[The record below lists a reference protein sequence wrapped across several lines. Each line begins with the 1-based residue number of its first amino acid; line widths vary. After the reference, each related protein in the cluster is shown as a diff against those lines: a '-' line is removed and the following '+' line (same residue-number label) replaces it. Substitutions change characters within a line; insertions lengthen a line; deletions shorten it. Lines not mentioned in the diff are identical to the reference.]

1 MRMPPSDDRESA
13 AFEEDETTLDFQG
26 DLYVRKYVEIDV
38 YLGLRFRKHQPS
50 FLSAEADEEEEEDPE
65 EAGIISKNKDSW
77 NFIFGGDVS
86 LTKMEAKS
94 HIKAKDKRNKSK
106 KLYPLML
113 LTKVDDD
120 SASSWVTVASETKE
134 ELHKWMKV
142 LKKCRDLTQY
152 LRACRDCNQATPL
165 TTIVNACTSGSWR
178 SLKFENVR
186 LTNSS
191 ICALA
196 VFLKRQVN
204 AAKAKTK
211 DVTEIII
218 NNCGFSDDSCEVL
231 LSVFESI
238 PSLERVRLPHNEI
251 TDNGV
256 RYISESPVFNGALIE
271 LDLSH
276 NHLTSASARRLAT
289 LIRKSKGLKKIDLSN
304 NQIKID
310 GSVPLLTAIRDSK
323 CPLEVLCLNG
333 NELGDLGAE
342 IVANILKFTKSTLR
356 ILRLSHTKIGSVG
369 MDSISNAVYCCE
381 AIQQVKMHG
390 NLSGADSV
398 GYLFCKATH
407 HHFNFPNSRLMMS
420 GGGCDGN
427 PHEQPVYGR
436 QIKGFFANIER
447 NTKASNLRL
456 RRRGLHI
463 VRSKVKHP
471 IRVSIW
477 LHTPSGEE
485 IEASIFRVR
494 LANILNIKPVEV
506 HILSTLKENSSTMC
520 VTCEICAEHKI
531 VKTLSLNAAQNDP
544 KLRALGVLRVVEF
557 VPDTPLSKG
566 KEVSGRLS
574 PRMFDEFLNTSLSRF
589 DVNEEKKDDAN
600 SDPDMIVN
608 AVHPQIEIVELPK
621 LLPSKAK
628 DLNYKRNKGSELRA
642 PDDEE
647 SSDEDIPPPPSTA
660 MNYPIHSKIASIPGP
675 PPLPPNSAPPPR
687 PPPSPPPTSTPIA
700 GPTSTAP
707 KSAAGMANA
716 YNLAADFFSDDNDI
730 APPPLPPPIKQ
741 HSDNKIAGPVELDD
755 VPGPPPPR
763 GAPLLHVESSS
774 YPVIEEDEGENFTED
789 RMTLTQAIIE
799 EEQMMQNRPSEDLFV
814 PPPPPPPSTPGP
826 PSRQNS
832 SQPPPGPP
840 PPAPPAAPPAEVE
853 LGPTPNPPTPALRK
867 KPIPDKMLSRGSTK
881 DYSSEWGKSENS
893 DAQFERERGSTGG
906 ELFSETNLVQVGG
919 QAGFGGMAGGIQ
931 AEKKSTF
938 KEPRKSLLGR
948 KPVHEEE
955 VGKDLEGDHLDDFE
969 DDPEFE
975 ERKRALTSDK
985 TEQERRMSQIK
996 APAMGH
1002 EQSLSGFDDET
1013 GAVLPRIDT
1022 VKEDDEDAISESDES
1037 EKKGAVSDSDNDS
1050 DDDDAVEVQPVVIE
1064 IVEDENGL
1072 VPRESVVKARERAAT
1087 RTRAATIANK
1097 KKEKRRKRGE
1107 DSDSEESESEEAQVR
1122 PSIEEQKAAEEAR
1135 QNRKDNALLKAVT
1148 NLADQAASQET
1159 EDDTDRLPAFMVK
1172 RADLCKAVG
1181 TRDEEKIQAAIQ
1193 AVKDDYLHGGNK
1205 WQQVVDKAGKKKT
1218 YYWNRITGKTQF
1230 ERPEMTYGDGDLN
1243 LVNKMRSHL
1252 QKLKQDFTT
1261 LHVTSSPDPNALL
1274 EQYQSFLCRCAVLGY
1289 NGTEATQAY
1298 TDMQKE
1304 VLSKIDK
1311 KELDPK
1317 SQEYGVIHIKSQ
1329 IVWMMMKRGEDC
1341 TTQLTQF
1348 LEHLKSNRANNTI
1361 ADENETPEES
1371 IARTFLK
1378 RTAQIDRSAHAAS
1391 VGQTEVLKTVENVI
1405 LQSYLLNYH
1414 SDYTKSLEKKRYELG
1429 VQASQILK
1437 NIFEAAKKKN
1447 ITILKKNLAEAK
1459 RIGFTAPGLQDA
1471 ENLLTVQQKASNERL
1486 AKEAISRAA
1495 KAIKGGRLAASNTAE
1510 LIPVLRILEKVNLET
1525 DKTTQA
1531 NVASVNRY
1539 LSKLVGHSEEEKM
1552 LLGVLTRGDPEEI
1565 SDFLDGKGDGE
1576 MIVSASITVDME
1588 EWISCINKAGA
1599 GAEDVDDDSSSSSS
1613 DSDSDEDDAIS
1624 KMSKK
1629 ADGVVWKKGMLWKMS
1644 RGKKVGDVTQSW
1656 KERYCVLQGR
1666 VLTYYQ
1672 VSNDKKTKT
1681 KKGQLLV
1688 HGAEKVPGDHGRSN
1702 CFVVTEGRDVESL
1715 DTMLVNEAR
1724 KQLLSLQKEVIEAEL
1739 TKGINAR
1746 SVEVLKLQLAKVQEL
1761 GADIKEDIMEEANE
1775 ILNEEERVLVRVEL
1789 KSAVEKCNRNLIA
1802 ECLKK
1807 CEQFG
1812 VEMDTDIVLEAKEM
1826 VKYTE
1831 IELSLQRM
1839 RVALEHADGRTFDV
1853 EMQSVKQNAMSHEI
1867 DREALAALMLQH
1879 ATRLFRD
1886 NMLEGYSF
1894 PDEVKHLR
1902 QVYAACRG
1910 LRVEIAPMQLAK
1922 LGLIAFGENAEEDSK
1937 RQMQVRASMFGG
1949 LGNMED
1955 SPYSIDKCI
1964 LLKELDVTDEKVK
1977 KNKRMTLWKKAGN
1990 FAKGSRRTLAA
2001 VSNASGGGSAKGGPM
2016 SLKQLKSVY
2025 TEPRLE
2031 MASCLTSGMKN
2042 GEARGLEFYKLMKTV
2057 VLQGAGV
2064 IGLDREGIQ
2073 GAGHDYAQYALD
2085 IVTAARAEPAVA
2097 NEVFLQ
2103 LCKIMTPHDSDG
2115 RDNMMNS
2122 AEVRLRAWVLMAFM
2136 LRSVEID
2143 GTLLVHLKYHL
2154 NQLVTKEGKAGKSL
2168 NQKMLAAMGKSQRR
2182 SMMAGNSF
2190 LSTNSDTAGRS
2201 GSVRGGLGQER
2212 RGSGVF
2218 YENKKEVAAA
2228 RKETSDLVKA
2238 SRYCMKC
2245 IYFQEREGAGNFC
2258 RDPQKRVAENL
2269 FEEERLSCDIMLM
2282 NGDVIPV
2289 PTRLIFVDTAYP
2301 LIAALEAK
2309 MGTVTDLNV
2318 STEKFALQRRWN
2330 GFSFFAVS
2338 SVEKVSE
2345 LSMSPQESTS
2355 LDADVDITWMSTL
2368 SEFRGG
2374 GEKRFVLRVRSLNRG
2389 EVRENN
2395 FFPPVLQD
2403 DDYNKDVMTARAL
2416 WEDWLT
2422 AGVKGVSKGLPKD
2435 HLRIELMYAEEL
2447 RKVEKGVYAGAEG
2460 MEAAKSYLF
2469 GLKACL
2475 NCTEKQ
2481 WTDVNWMP
2489 TMPPSGVDHEIVK
2502 NVVGMVKELSP
2513 ICPGHGA
2520 NQNKHLEYLLKRA
2533 WLDYAKT
2540 WTLFGGHFFNAKL
2553 KRNKVVALDVDVV
2566 LCVNGDGVSVLV
2578 ENEVTKQRE
2587 LLFSCRHADIN
2598 DVQAVE
2604 SRDDLVV
2611 SFAGLK
2617 LDLEID
2623 TNEGDT
2629 ASNIV
2634 HLVSAICSDTVWEG
2648 SFEDG
2653 TGIGSATSS
2662 GGVIDQHELM
2672 GKYLLEFPILPIP
2685 PEPPKLAHAQ
2695 GFFLVPKSDRAK
2707 WVEDAKEKERQEQ
2720 QEAMEQSQKAAI
2732 RAQQQMESAQNRFE
2746 EMDDEEDEEE
2756 KEDGDGVSALRKS
2769 EKNPRD
2775 SVNSTRSNRSVSEQ
2789 FNEIGGSG
2797 GGGKASQ
2804 DPEELKKHAKKGW
2817 AKLKAVARTAGKV
2830 NRRHQLNS
2838 TIFGVPS
2845 GSSEDYD
2852 IPDAPPTLRRFGAP
2866 VTQTRSLGGVVE
2878 PPGKCEVTKICMPSM
2893 LPTANLAYGMVAA
2906 DKLKKMKAE
2915 TKEGSMKKRAT
2926 LSVSSAGGWKGGEGS
2941 SGSVGSLEEA
2951 KRVRRQKRTSSAFR
2965 DGGKSVG
2972 GARALMS
2979 IGGSQD
2985 LGSFNEDEEEE
2996 VETMEV
3002 VSETAEKKGPKGA
3015 QASEVVKEDSDSE
3028 VQKASAARSRVKSG
3042 ASVNSPANWECR
3054 VDPSSMYPYY
3064 FNLVSGQGAWTP
3076 PENCSPSDASRF
3088 MSEYEKAKSDIEAA
3102 EAEKARAASAGG
3114 DWTKVGMTQE
3124 QWEALTGEQQQW
3136 YTWYGSLNEE
3146 QKAWYHQ
3153 Q

>member
-1 MRMPPSDDRESA
+1 MRLAPSDSRESA
-13 AFEEDETTLDFQG
+13 AHEDDETTLDFQG
-26 DLYVRKYVEIDV
+26 DFYVRKYVEIDV

-50 FLSAEADEEEEEDPE
+50 FLSAEADEEDSDLEEPKD
-65 EAGIISKNKDSW
+65 GVVSKIKDGWS
-77 NFIFGGDVS
+77 FIFGGDVS

-120 SASSWVTVASETKE
+120 STSSWVTVASETKE

-178 SLKFENVR
+178 SLKFEHVR

-289 LIRKSKGLKKIDLSN
+289 LIKKSKNLKKIDLSN

-310 GSVPLLTAIRDSK
+310 GSIPLLKAIRDSN

-342 IVANILKFTKSTLR
+342 IVANILKFTKTTLR
-356 ILRLSHTKIGSVG
+356 ILRLAHTKIGSQG
-369 MDSISNAVYCCE
+369 MDAISNAVYCCE

-407 HHFNFPNSRLMMS
+407 HHFNFPNSRLALS

-447 NTKASNLRL
+447 NTKAVNLRL

-463 VRSKVKHP
+463 VRSKVEHP

-477 LHTPSGEE
+477 LSTPSGDE
-485 IEASIFRVR
+485 IEASFFRVR
-494 LANILNIKPVEV
+494 LANILSIKPPDV
-506 HILSTLKENSSTMC
+506 HMLSTLKENSGTMC
-520 VTCEICAEHKI
+520 ITCEICADHKV
-531 VKTLSLNAAQNDP
+531 VKTLSLKAAQNDP
-544 KLRALGVLRVVEF
+544 NLRALGVLRVAEHI
-557 VPDTPLSKG
+557 PEKTPQTKKDFDSFLS
-566 KEVSGRLS
+566 
-574 PRMFDEFLNTSLSRF
+574 DSLSRF
-589 DVNEEKKDDAN
+589 DMLDEEKKDDG
-600 SDPDMIVN
+600 SDPDIIVN

-628 DLNYKRNKGSELRA
+628 DLNYRRTTFSL
-642 PDDEE
+642 
-647 SSDEDIPPPPSTA
+647 PPPPLDSESDDDDVPPPPA
-660 MNYPIHSKIASIPGP
+660 MNYPIHKSIASIPGP
-675 PPLPPNSAPPPR
+675 PPLPLGAPPSSI
-687 PPPSPPPTSTPIA
+687 PPPPPPTSTPVA

-707 KSAAGMANA
+707 KTAAGMANA

-730 APPPLPPPIKQ
+730 APPPPPPIKQ
-741 HSDNKIAGPVELDD
+741 HSDNKMSGAYELDSD
-755 VPGPPPPR
+755 VPGLPPPAPR
-763 GAPLLHVESSS
+763 GAPLLHTSSS
-774 YPVIEEDEGENFTED
+774 VYPVIEEEEGEGFNED

-799 EEQMMQNRPSEDLFV
+799 EEQMMQNRPSEDGLFV
-814 PPPPPPPSTPGP
+814 PPPPPPPMGTPGP

-832 SQPPPGPP
+832 SQPPPGAPPPPPDSPGAP
-840 PPAPPAAPPAEVE
+840 PPAPPNPNE

-867 KPIPDKMLSRGSTK
+867 KPVPGKMMSRGSTK
-881 DYSSEWGKSENS
+881 DYSSEWGKTENS
-893 DAQFERERGSTGG
+893 DALFERERASTGDNM
-906 ELFSETNLVQVGG
+906 FSEANLVQNEKQG
-919 QAGFGGMAGGIQ
+919 GFGQMVGGIQ
-931 AEKKSTF
+931 AERDNTF
-938 KEPRKSLLGR
+938 KEPRKSLLKKQESNR
-948 KPVHEEE
+948 QPVAEEE
-955 VGKDLEGDHLDDFE
+955 LGKDLEGDHLDEDFE

-975 ERKRALTSDK
+975 ERKRTLTKDK
-985 TEQERRMSQIK
+985 QQQDRRLSQIQ
-996 APAMGH
+996 APVVGH

-1013 GAVLPRIDT
+1013 GAVLPPIET
-1022 VKEDDEDAISESDES
+1022 VDEHEDEDAISSDE
-1037 EKKGAVSDSDNDS
+1037 EKDEEKDDDS
-1050 DDDDAVEVQPVVIE
+1050 DDDSDNAVETQPVEIE

-1072 VPRESVVKARERAAT
+1072 IPRKSVVQARERAAT
-1087 RTRAATIANK
+1087 RTRAATIAQK

-1107 DSDSEESESEEAQVR
+1107 ESDSEESDTEDVVMR
-1122 PSIEEQKAAEEAR
+1122 PSMEKQKAAEEAR
-1135 QNRKDNALLKAVT
+1135 QNRKDNALLKAVS
-1148 NLADQAASQET
+1148 NLADQAKASGDE
-1159 EDDTDRLPAFMVK
+1159 EEKLPAFMEK
-1172 RADLCKAVG
+1172 RAALCRAVG
-1181 TRDEEKIQAAIQ
+1181 TRDEGTIQAAIQ

-1205 WQQVVDKAGKKKT
+1205 WQQVVDKEGKKKT

-1230 ERPEMTYGDGDLN
+1230 EKPEMASGDADLS
-1243 LVNKMRSHL
+1243 LVNKMLSHL

-1289 NGTEATQAY
+1289 NGTEATEAY
-1298 TDMQKE
+1298 ADMQKE
-1304 VLSKIDK
+1304 VLVKIQR
-1311 KELDPK
+1311 KELNAE
-1317 SQEYGVIHIKSQ
+1317 SQEYGIIHIKSQ
-1329 IVWMMMKRGEDC
+1329 IVWMMMARGEEC
-1341 TTQLTQF
+1341 TAQLTQF

-1361 ADENETPEES
+1361 ASDIETPEES

-1378 RTAQIDRSAHAAS
+1378 RTAQIDRSANAAILA
-1391 VGQTEVLKTVENVI
+1391 QTEILKNVENVI

-1414 SDYTKSLEKKRYELG
+1414 SEHTRGLEARRYELG

-1447 ITILKKNLAEAK
+1447 ITVLKKNLAEAK
-1459 RIGFTAPGLQDA
+1459 RIGFSAPGLQDA
-1471 ENLLTVQQKASNERL
+1471 ENLVTVQQKASNERL

-1510 LIPVLRILEKVNLET
+1510 LIPVLRLLEKVNLET

-1599 GAEDVDDDSSSSSS
+1599 GAEELDDDDSSSSSS
-1613 DSDSDEDDAIS
+1613 DSDSDEEDALS
-1624 KMSKK
+1624 SADKKK
-1629 ADGVVWKKGMLWKMS
+1629 ADGVLWKKGMLWKMS

-1666 VLTYYQ
+1666 MLTYYQ

-1688 HGAEKVPGDHGRSN
+1688 HGAERVGGDHGRSN

-1724 KQLLSLQKEVIEAEL
+1724 KQLLSLQKDVMEEEL
-1739 TKGINAR
+1739 TKGINSR
-1746 SVEVLKLQLAKVQEL
+1746 SIDVLKQQLAKVEEL
-1761 GADIKEDIMEEANE
+1761 GVDIKDDIMEEANE
-1775 ILNEEERVLVRVEL
+1775 ILNEEERILVRVEL
-1789 KSAVEKCNRNLIA
+1789 KAAVEKCNRNLIA

-1812 VEMDTDIVLEAKEM
+1812 VEMDSDIVVEAKEM

-1839 RVALEHADGRTFDV
+1839 RVALEHSDGRTFDV

-1886 NMLEGYSF
+1886 NMLEGNSF

-1902 QVYAACRG
+1902 QVYAGCRG

-1922 LGLIAFGENAEEDSK
+1922 LGLVMFGEGAEEDSK
-1937 RQMQVRASMFGG
+1937 RQMQVRTSMFGNM
-1949 LGNMED
+1949 GNMED

-1964 LLKELDVTDEKVK
+1964 LLKELDVSDEKVK
-1977 KNKRMTLWKKAGN
+1977 KNKRMTLWKKAGK
-1990 FAKGSRRTLAA
+1990 FANSSRRTMAA
-2001 VSNASGGGSAKGGPM
+2001 MSVASGGSGKGVGV
-2016 SLKQLKSVY
+2016 SLNSLRSVY
-2025 TEPRLE
+2025 SEPRL
-2031 MASCLTSGMKN
+2031 MMGQCLTSGMKN
-2042 GEARGLEFYKLMKTV
+2042 SEARGLEFYRMMKSV
-2057 VLQGAGV
+2057 VLQGAGMV
-2064 IGLDREGIQ
+2064 GIDGTGEGNVS
-2073 GAGHDYAQYALD
+2073 GGHDYAQYALD
-2085 IVTAARAEPAVA
+2085 IVTAARSEKEVA
-2097 NEVFLQ
+2097 NEMFLQ

-2115 RDNMMNS
+2115 RDMMMNS

-2168 NQKMLAAMGKSQRR
+2168 NQKMMAAMGKSQRR
-2182 SMMAGNSF
+2182 SMLAGNSF
-2190 LSTNSDTAGRS
+2190 LSTGGDSRN
-2201 GSVRGGLGQER
+2201 GSVKGGLGGSDR

-2218 YENKKEVAAA
+2218 YENKKEVVAA

-2245 IYFQEREGAGNFC
+2245 IYLQEREGGGGGFC

-2309 MGTVTDLNV
+2309 MGTVTDL
-2318 STEKFALQRRWN
+2318 SESSQKLALQRRWN
-2330 GFSFFAVS
+2330 GFSFFAVP
-2338 SVEKVSE
+2338 SVEKASE
-2345 LSMSPQESTS
+2345 LSLSPQEATS
-2355 LDADVDITWMSTL
+2355 LDADVDITWMSTE
-2368 SEFRGG
+2368 SAFRGG

-2389 EVRENN
+2389 EVREND

-2422 AGVKGVSKGLPKD
+2422 AGVKGVSKGMPKD
-2435 HLRIELMYAEEL
+2435 KFRIELMYAEEL

-2475 NCTEKQ
+2475 SCTEKQ
-2481 WTDVNWMP
+2481 WSDVDWMP
-2489 TMPPSGVDHEIVK
+2489 TMPPSGVDIEIVK

-2540 WTLFGGHFFNAKL
+2540 WTLFGGHFFGAKL
-2553 KRNKVVALDVDVV
+2553 KSNRVVPMDVDVTLV
-2566 LCVNGDGVSVLV
+2566 VTGDG
-2578 ENEVTKQRE
+2578 N
-2587 LLFSCRHADIN
+2587 
-2598 DVQAVE
+2598 
-2604 SRDDLVV
+2604 
-2611 SFAGLK
+2611 
-2617 LDLEID
+2617 
-2623 TNEGDT
+2623 
-2629 ASNIV
+2629 
-2634 HLVSAICSDTVWEG
+2634 
-2648 SFEDG
+2648 
-2653 TGIGSATSS
+2653 
-2662 GGVIDQHELM
+2662 
-2672 GKYLLEFPILPIP
+2672 
-2685 PEPPKLAHAQ
+2685 
-2695 GFFLVPKSDRAK
+2695 
-2707 WVEDAKEKERQEQ
+2707 
-2720 QEAMEQSQKAAI
+2720 
-2732 RAQQQMESAQNRFE
+2732 
-2746 EMDDEEDEEE
+2746 
-2756 KEDGDGVSALRKS
+2756 
-2769 EKNPRD
+2769 
-2775 SVNSTRSNRSVSEQ
+2775 
-2789 FNEIGGSG
+2789 
-2797 GGGKASQ
+2797 
-2804 DPEELKKHAKKGW
+2804 PEELKKNAKKGW

-2838 TIFGVPS
+2838 TIFGVPN

-2866 VTQTRSLGGVVE
+2866 VTQTRSLGGVIDK
-2878 PPGKCEVTKICMPSM
+2878 PGKCEVTKICFPSE
-2893 LPTANLAYGMVAA
+2893 LPKANLAYGMVAA
-2906 DKLKKMKAE
+2906 DKLKQMKSK

-2926 LSVSSAGGWKGGEGS
+2926 LSVSSPGGYDGGREG
-2941 SGSVGSLEEA
+2941 GSVGSVEEA

-2965 DGGKSVG
+2965 EGGKGVR
-2972 GARALMS
+2972 GARHLMS

-2985 LGSFNEDEEEE
+2985 LGSFAEEEEEEGEEVLVAKKKGRGKTVVIVEEKGWGEEEE
-2996 VETMEV
+2996 VDRKSMTVRERV
-3002 VSETAEKKGPKGA
+3002 
-3015 QASEVVKEDSDSE
+3015 
-3028 VQKASAARSRVKSG
+3028 RSRASMTKKSVED
-3042 ASVNSPANWECR
+3042 VNAPANWECR
-3054 VDPSSMYPYY
+3054 VDPGSMYPYY
-3064 FNLVSGQGAWTP
+3064 FNLVSGVGAWTP
-3076 PENCSPSDASRF
+3076 PEGCGDSDAARF
-3088 MSEYEKAKSDIEAA
+3088 MSQYEKAKAVIEAA
-3102 EAEKARAASAGG
+3102 EVMKEVKTSPEAAAAG
-3114 DWTKVGMTQE
+3114 MSEE
-3124 QWEALTGEQQQW
+3124 QWVALTVEQQQW
-3136 YTWYGSLNEE
+3136 YTWYASLNDE
-3146 QKAWYHQ
+3146 QKAWYHSQ
-3153 Q
+3153 QAAQQQQ

>member
-1 MRMPPSDDRESA
+1 MRLAPSDSRESA
-13 AFEEDETTLDFQG
+13 AHEDDETTLDFQG
-26 DLYVRKYVEIDV
+26 DFYVRKYVEIDV

-50 FLSAEADEEEEEDPE
+50 FLSAEADEEDSDLEEPKD
-65 EAGIISKNKDSW
+65 GVVSKIKDGWS
-77 NFIFGGDVS
+77 FIFGGDVS

-120 SASSWVTVASETKE
+120 STSSWVTVASETKE
-134 ELHKWMKV
+134 E
-142 LKKCRDLTQY
+142 
-152 LRACRDCNQATPL
+152 
-165 TTIVNACTSGSWR
+165 
-178 SLKFENVR
+178 
-186 LTNSS
+186 
-191 ICALA
+191 
-196 VFLKRQVN
+196 RQVN

-289 LIRKSKGLKKIDLSN
+289 LIKKSKNLKKIDLSN

-310 GSVPLLTAIRDSK
+310 GSIPLLKAIRDSN

-342 IVANILKFTKSTLR
+342 IVANILKFTKTTLR
-356 ILRLSHTKIGSVG
+356 ILRLAHTKIGSQG
-369 MDSISNAVYCCE
+369 MDAISNAVYCCE

-407 HHFNFPNSRLMMS
+407 HHFNFPNSRLALS

-447 NTKASNLRL
+447 NTKAVNLRL

-463 VRSKVKHP
+463 VRSKVEHP

-477 LHTPSGEE
+477 LSTPSGDE
-485 IEASIFRVR
+485 IEASFFRVR
-494 LANILNIKPVEV
+494 LANILSIKPPDV
-506 HILSTLKENSSTMC
+506 HMLSTLKENSGTMC
-520 VTCEICAEHKI
+520 ITCEICADHKV
-531 VKTLSLNAAQNDP
+531 VKTLSLKAAQNDP
-544 KLRALGVLRVVEF
+544 NLRALGVLRVAEHI
-557 VPDTPLSKG
+557 PEKTPQTKKDFDSFLS
-566 KEVSGRLS
+566 
-574 PRMFDEFLNTSLSRF
+574 DSLSRF
-589 DVNEEKKDDAN
+589 DMLDEEKKDDG
-600 SDPDMIVN
+600 SDPDIIVN

-628 DLNYKRNKGSELRA
+628 DLNYRRTTFSL
-642 PDDEE
+642 
-647 SSDEDIPPPPSTA
+647 PPPPLDSESDDDDVPPPPA
-660 MNYPIHSKIASIPGP
+660 MNYPIHKSIASIPGP
-675 PPLPPNSAPPPR
+675 PPLPPRR
-687 PPPSPPPTSTPIA
+687 PSLT
-700 GPTSTAP
+700 
-707 KSAAGMANA
+707 AAGMANA

-730 APPPLPPPIKQ
+730 APPPPPPIKQ
-741 HSDNKIAGPVELDD
+741 HSDNKMSGAYELDSD
-755 VPGPPPPR
+755 VPGPPPPAPR
-763 GAPLLHVESSS
+763 GAPLLHTSSS
-774 YPVIEEDEGENFTED
+774 VYPVIEEEEGEGFNED

-799 EEQMMQNRPSEDLFV
+799 EEQMMQNRPSEDGF
-814 PPPPPPPSTPGP
+814 
-826 PSRQNS
+826 
-832 SQPPPGPP
+832 
-840 PPAPPAAPPAEVE
+840 
-853 LGPTPNPPTPALRK
+853 
-867 KPIPDKMLSRGSTK
+867 
-881 DYSSEWGKSENS
+881 SEWGKTENS
-893 DAQFERERGSTGG
+893 DALFERERASTGDNM
-906 ELFSETNLVQVGG
+906 FSEANLVQNEKQG
-919 QAGFGGMAGGIQ
+919 GFGQMVGGIQ
-931 AEKKSTF
+931 AERDNTF
-938 KEPRKSLLGR
+938 KEPRKSLLKKQESNR
-948 KPVHEEE
+948 QPVAEEE
-955 VGKDLEGDHLDDFE
+955 LGKDLEGDHLDEDFE

-975 ERKRALTSDK
+975 ERKRTLTKDK
-985 TEQERRMSQIK
+985 QQQDRRLSQIQ
-996 APAMGH
+996 APVVGH

-1013 GAVLPRIDT
+1013 GAVLPPIET
-1022 VKEDDEDAISESDES
+1022 VDEHEDEDAISSDE
-1037 EKKGAVSDSDNDS
+1037 EKDEEKDDDS
-1050 DDDDAVEVQPVVIE
+1050 DDDSDNAVETQPVEIE

-1072 VPRESVVKARERAAT
+1072 IPRKSVVQARERAAT
-1087 RTRAATIANK
+1087 RTRAATIAQK

-1107 DSDSEESESEEAQVR
+1107 ESDSEESDTEDVVMR
-1122 PSIEEQKAAEEAR
+1122 PSMEEQKAAEEAR
-1135 QNRKDNALLKAVT
+1135 QNRKDNALLKAVS
-1148 NLADQAASQET
+1148 NLADQAKASGDE
-1159 EDDTDRLPAFMVK
+1159 EEKLPAFMEK
-1172 RADLCKAVG
+1172 RAALCRAVG
-1181 TRDEEKIQAAIQ
+1181 TRDEGTIQAAIQ

-1205 WQQVVDKAGKKKT
+1205 WQQVVDKEGKKKT

-1230 ERPEMTYGDGDLN
+1230 EKPEMASGDADLS
-1243 LVNKMRSHL
+1243 LVNKMLSHL

-1289 NGTEATQAY
+1289 NGTEATEAY
-1298 TDMQKE
+1298 ADMQKE
-1304 VLSKIDK
+1304 VLVKIQR
-1311 KELDPK
+1311 KELNAE
-1317 SQEYGVIHIKSQ
+1317 SQEYGIIHIKSQ
-1329 IVWMMMKRGEDC
+1329 IVWMMMARGEEC
-1341 TTQLTQF
+1341 TAQLTQF

-1361 ADENETPEES
+1361 ASDIETPEES

-1378 RTAQIDRSAHAAS
+1378 RTAQIDRSANAAILA
-1391 VGQTEVLKTVENVI
+1391 QTEILKNVENVI

-1414 SDYTKSLEKKRYELG
+1414 SEHTRGLEARRYELG

-1447 ITILKKNLAEAK
+1447 ITVLKKNLAEAK
-1459 RIGFTAPGLQDA
+1459 RIGFSAPGLQDA
-1471 ENLLTVQQKASNERL
+1471 ENLVTVQQKASNERL

-1510 LIPVLRILEKVNLET
+1510 LIPVLRLLEKVNLET

-1599 GAEDVDDDSSSSSS
+1599 GAEELDDDDSSSSSS
-1613 DSDSDEDDAIS
+1613 DSDSDEEDALS
-1624 KMSKK
+1624 SADKKK
-1629 ADGVVWKKGMLWKMS
+1629 ADGVLWKKGMLWKMS

-1666 VLTYYQ
+1666 MLTYYQ

-1688 HGAEKVPGDHGRSN
+1688 HGAERVGGDHGRSN

-1724 KQLLSLQKEVIEAEL
+1724 KQLLSLQKDVMEEEL
-1739 TKGINAR
+1739 TKGINSR
-1746 SVEVLKLQLAKVQEL
+1746 SIDVLKQQLAKVEEL
-1761 GADIKEDIMEEANE
+1761 GVDIKDDIMEEANE
-1775 ILNEEERVLVRVEL
+1775 ILNEEERILVRVEL
-1789 KSAVEKCNRNLIA
+1789 KAAVEKCNRNLIA

-1812 VEMDTDIVLEAKEM
+1812 VEMDSDIVVEAKEM

-1839 RVALEHADGRTFDV
+1839 RVALEHSDGRTFDV

-1886 NMLEGYSF
+1886 NMLEGNSF

-1902 QVYAACRG
+1902 QVYAGCRG

-1922 LGLIAFGENAEEDSK
+1922 LGLVMFGEGAEEDSK
-1937 RQMQVRASMFGG
+1937 RQMQVRTSMFGNM
-1949 LGNMED
+1949 GNMED

-1964 LLKELDVTDEKVK
+1964 LLKELDVSDEKVK
-1977 KNKRMTLWKKAGN
+1977 KNKRMTLWKKAGK
-1990 FAKGSRRTLAA
+1990 FANSSRRTMAA
-2001 VSNASGGGSAKGGPM
+2001 MSVASGGSGKGVGV
-2016 SLKQLKSVY
+2016 SLNSLRSVY
-2025 TEPRLE
+2025 SEPRL
-2031 MASCLTSGMKN
+2031 MMGQCLTSGMKN
-2042 GEARGLEFYKLMKTV
+2042 SEARGLEFYRMMKSV
-2057 VLQGAGV
+2057 VLQGAGMV
-2064 IGLDREGIQ
+2064 GIDGTGEGNVS
-2073 GAGHDYAQYALD
+2073 GGHDYAQYALD
-2085 IVTAARAEPAVA
+2085 IVTAARSEKEVA
-2097 NEVFLQ
+2097 NEMFLQ

-2115 RDNMMNS
+2115 RDMMMNS

-2168 NQKMLAAMGKSQRR
+2168 NQKMMAAMGKSQRR
-2182 SMMAGNSF
+2182 SMLAGNSF
-2190 LSTNSDTAGRS
+2190 LSTGGDSRN
-2201 GSVRGGLGQER
+2201 GSVKGGLGGSDR

-2218 YENKKEVAAA
+2218 YENKKEVVAA

-2245 IYFQEREGAGNFC
+2245 IYLQEREGGGGGFC

-2309 MGTVTDLNV
+2309 MGTVTDL
-2318 STEKFALQRRWN
+2318 SESSQKLALQRRWN
-2330 GFSFFAVS
+2330 GFSFFAVP
-2338 SVEKVSE
+2338 SVEKASE
-2345 LSMSPQESTS
+2345 LSLSPQEATS
-2355 LDADVDITWMSTL
+2355 LDADVDITWMSTE
-2368 SEFRGG
+2368 SAFRGG

-2389 EVRENN
+2389 EVREND

-2422 AGVKGVSKGLPKD
+2422 AGVKGVSKGMPKD
-2435 HLRIELMYAEEL
+2435 KFRIELMYAEEL

-2475 NCTEKQ
+2475 SCTEKQ
-2481 WTDVNWMP
+2481 WSDVDWMP
-2489 TMPPSGVDHEIVK
+2489 TMPPSGVDIEIVK

-2540 WTLFGGHFFNAKL
+2540 WTLFGGHFFGAKL
-2553 KRNKVVALDVDVV
+2553 KSNRVVPMDVDVTLV
-2566 LCVNGDGVSVLV
+2566 VTGDGA
-2578 ENEVTKQRE
+2578 E
-2587 LLFSCRHADIN
+2587 
-2598 DVQAVE
+2598 E
-2604 SRDDLVV
+2604 SRDGLTLQ
-2611 SFAGLK
+2611 FTGLK
-2617 LDLEID
+2617 LELEID
-2623 TNEGDT
+2623 VSEGDSAT
-2629 ASNIV
+2629 NIM
-2634 HLVSAICSDTVWEG
+2634 HLISAICNDTVWEG

-2653 TGIGSATSS
+2653 TGVGSAT
-2662 GGVIDQHELM
+2662 
-2672 GKYLLEFPILPIP
+2672 
-2685 PEPPKLAHAQ
+2685 
-2695 GFFLVPKSDRAK
+2695 R
-2707 WVEDAKEKERQEQ
+2707 
-2720 QEAMEQSQKAAI
+2720 
-2732 RAQQQMESAQNRFE
+2732 
-2746 EMDDEEDEEE
+2746 
-2756 KEDGDGVSALRKS
+2756 DGVSPLRKS
-2769 EKNPRD
+2769 EKVGRD
-2775 SVNSTRSNRSVSEQ
+2775 SVNSVRSTRSVSEQ
-2789 FNEIGGSG
+2789 FNAIGSTNLT
-2797 GGGKASQ
+2797 Q
-2804 DPEELKKHAKKGW
+2804 NPEELKKNAKKGW

-2838 TIFGVPS
+2838 TIFGVPN

-2866 VTQTRSLGGVVE
+2866 VTQTRSLGGVIDK
-2878 PPGKCEVTKICMPSM
+2878 PGKCEVTKICFPSE
-2893 LPTANLAYGMVAA
+2893 LPKANLAYGMVAA
-2906 DKLKKMKAE
+2906 DKLKQMKSK

-2926 LSVSSAGGWKGGEGS
+2926 LSVSSPGGYDGGREG
-2941 SGSVGSLEEA
+2941 GSVGSVEEA

-2965 DGGKSVG
+2965 EGGKGVR
-2972 GARALMS
+2972 GARHLMS

-2985 LGSFNEDEEEE
+2985 LGSFAEEEEEEGEEVLVAKKKGRGKTVVIVEEKGWGEEEE
-2996 VETMEV
+2996 VDRKSMTVRERV
-3002 VSETAEKKGPKGA
+3002 
-3015 QASEVVKEDSDSE
+3015 
-3028 VQKASAARSRVKSG
+3028 RSRASMTKKSVED
-3042 ASVNSPANWECR
+3042 VNAPANWECR
-3054 VDPSSMYPYY
+3054 VDPGSMYPYY
-3064 FNLVSGQGAWTP
+3064 FNLVSGVGAWTP
-3076 PENCSPSDASRF
+3076 PEGCGDSDAARF
-3088 MSEYEKAKSDIEAA
+3088 MSQYEKAKAVIEAA
-3102 EAEKARAASAGG
+3102 EVMKEVKTSPEAAAAG
-3114 DWTKVGMTQE
+3114 MSEE
-3124 QWEALTGEQQQW
+3124 QWVALTVEQQQW
-3136 YTWYGSLNEE
+3136 YTWYASLNDE
-3146 QKAWYHQ
+3146 QKAWYHSQ
-3153 Q
+3153 QAAQQQQ